1 MGMGNDIYCWWNQI
15 LYFLLNSFSKEPK
28 VVIKQYLHVL
38 SFTGHGWISLN
49 WSGNLFVI
57 IKRRSGLYSN
67 AAKTI
72 NLHNILDLQVKNVDE
87 TTDLINLVVVRKMN
101 GLIQTIA
108 IKGSHKIR
116 EYTGCL
122 LIAETCFSVHKM
134 IFCWALRPETLDLEN
149 SLIYI
154 LTSTFRFSYFSIENS
169 L

>member
-1 MGMGNDIYCWWNQI
+1 MGNDIYCWWNQI

-108 IKGSHKIR
+108 IKGSHQKKRIYEDIR
-116 EYTGCL
+116 LKGGR
-122 LIAETCFSVHKM
+122 M
-134 IFCWALRPETLDLEN
+134 
-149 SLIYI
+149 
-154 LTSTFRFSYFSIENS
+154 SIWKPYYWKVKNKNI
-169 L
+169 